1 MKEFIILE
9 KLRTRSG
16 ESSLM
21 IILIFAALLIFV
33 VLPITA
39 LIFERGL
46 VKLAV
51 QEITDQIDMTTFQ
64 IYQNIEMSSFSQL
77 KLKTKSEIVEKMNKQ
92 LLIEHPQVEEIE
104 IVNVTMIQSQYKMLS
119 LEIEITMNPTLYR
132 SFYNLNKSYNMMY
145 SVLLPIDGEN

>member
-16 ESSLM
+16 ESGLM

>member
-9 KLRTRSG
+9 KLKTRSG

-21 IILIFAALLIFV
+21 IILIFAAILIFV
-33 VLPITA
+33 MLPITA

-77 KLKTKSEIVEKMNKQ
+77 KLDTKSEIVEKMNKQ

-104 IVNVTMIQSQYKMLS
+104 IVDVTMIHSEFSMMS

-132 SFYNLNKSYNMMY
+132 SFYNLNKSYSMMY

>member
-21 IILIFAALLIFV
+21 IIFIFTAILIFV

-64 IYQNIEMSSFSQL
+64 VYQNIEMPSFSQL
-77 KLKTKSEIVEKMNKQ
+77 KLKTKSEIVEKMNQQ
-92 LLIEHPQVEEIE
+92 LLIEHPQVEEVE
-104 IVNVTMIQSQYKMLS
+104 IVDVTIIQSQYKMMS

-132 SFYNLNKSYNMMY
+132 SFYNLNKSYKMMY

>member
-21 IILIFAALLIFV
+21 IILIFAAILIFV

-104 IVNVTMIQSQYKMLS
+104 IVDVTMIQSQYKMMS